1 VIPRV
6 SDDMLAAVASSEEN
20 LLELRALGI
29 GSVVVVPLIARGHV
43 LGAITFVSADEGH
56 QYTETDVEM
65 AEDLAARCS
74 IALDNARLYR
84 DLMSARTG
92 AAELNE
98 QLVVSSIRQH
108 ELAEEARDANH
119 AKSRFLA
126 TMSHEIRTPLNG
138 VIGMVDVLHQT
149 SLRGYQVE
157 MVDLIRDS
165 AYSLLSIIDDILDF
179 SKIEAGKLELSV
191 EPMDVAS
198 VVKATC
204 GMLEHMAARRG
215 VALTLFVD
223 PEIPSALRG
232 DAVRLRQV
240 LVNLGSNAIK
250 FSSGGERQGR
260 VSLRASLAEAFA
272 DRVRIEFRVTDNGIG
287 MSDMI
292 VGRLFTPFTQAD
304 ASTTRQFGGTGLG
317 LTIARYLVGLMG
329 GEIKVTSEPGQGSTF
344 RVSIPLERSAEA
356 PAPSGPDSDVA
367 GLSCIV
373 IGGSDGIADDIATYL
388 TYGGADVSRATTL
401 AEAAA
406 KVAGRGRE
414 RFIWVIDAENQVP
427 ANEELRAVSSG
438 AREQAED
445 RFVVIGRGQRRRP
458 RSDTPDVVTLDANAM
473 TRRTFI
479 QAVAIAAGRA
489 ELDRTV
495 IQAGRGEQEFRAP
508 ERTQAARTG
517 RLILVAED
525 NETNQQVIQRQ
536 LAMLGF
542 AADLAGDGREA
553 LMRWESGL
561 YALVLTDLHMPLMDG
576 YDLARAIR
584 LGESGRARTP
594 IVALT
599 ANALRGE
606 ADRCRAAGMDDYLSK
621 PAPLRQLQAVLEKWL
636 PAAGDTRPEEHKMA
650 AAAAVSSAPIE
661 AGVLAGLIG
670 DDEEAIGRILGVFGN
685 GLPAS
690 ADELRTACAARDAKR
705 VLAAAH
711 RLKSSARSTGALR
724 LGDCCAELERA
735 ARADDTGR
743 FAGLLERFDSELA
756 AVQAQLAQESR

>member
-1 VIPRV
+1 
-6 SDDMLAAVASSEEN
+6 ME
-20 LLELRALGI
+20 
-29 GSVVVVPLIARGHV
+29 
-43 LGAITFVSADEGH
+43 
-56 QYTETDVEM
+56 
-65 AEDLAARCS
+65 
-74 IALDNARLYR
+74 
-84 DLMSARTG
+84 
-92 AAELNE
+92 
-98 QLVVSSIRQH
+98 
-108 ELAEEARDANH
+108 
-119 AKSRFLA
+119 
-126 TMSHEIRTPLNG
+126 
-138 VIGMVDVLHQT
+138 
-149 SLRGYQVE
+149 
-157 MVDLIRDS
+157 
-165 AYSLLSIIDDILDF
+165 
-179 SKIEAGKLELSV
+179 
-191 EPMDVAS
+191 
-198 VVKATC
+198 
-204 GMLEHMAARRG
+204 
-215 VALTLFVD
+215 
-223 PEIPSALRG
+223 
-232 DAVRLRQV
+232 
-240 LVNLGSNAIK
+240 
-250 FSSGGERQGR
+250 
-260 VSLRASLAEAFA
+260 
-272 DRVRIEFRVTDNGIG
+272 
-287 MSDMI
+287 
-292 VGRLFTPFTQAD
+292 
-304 ASTTRQFGGTGLG
+304 
-317 LTIARYLVGLMG
+317 
-329 GEIKVTSEPGQGSTF
+329 GEIQVTSQPGQGSTF
-344 RVSIPLERSAEA
+344 RLSIPFERSVNAT
-356 PAPSGPDSDVA
+356 APSDPDTDVA
-367 GLSCIV
+367 GLACIV
-373 IGGSDGIADDIATYL
+373 IGGSDGIADDIARYL
-388 TYGGADVSRATTL
+388 THGGADVSRATTL
-401 AEAAA
+401 AEAAV

-414 RFIWVIDAENQVP
+414 RFIWVIDAENQAP
-427 ANEELRAVSSG
+427 ASEELRAVACG

-542 AADLAGDGREA
+542 AADLASDGREA

-670 DDEEAIGRILGVFGN
+670 DDEEAIGRILGVFGSS
-685 GLPAS
+685 LPVS
-690 ADELRTACAARDAKR
+690 AAELRAACAARDTKR

-724 LGDCCAELERA
+724 LGGCCAELERA
-735 ARADDTGR
+735 ARADDPGQ
-743 FAGLLERFDSELA
+743 FDGLLERFESELA